1 MADDT
6 FLGESAMETVT
17 LPLDDVTY
25 EIVVSKR
32 GRDFVATWKCL
43 DCGDA
48 GGETAIDFLSPEGAL
63 SAAKAIL
70 FSQHHSRAHGI
81 GAAKS

>member
-1 MADDT
+1 
-6 FLGESAMETVT
+6 METETVV
-17 LPLDDVTY
+17 LDDVKY

-32 GRDFVATWKCL
+32 GRDYVATWKCL

-48 GGETAIDFLSPEGAL
+48 GGETAIDYLNPEGAL

-81 GAAKS
+81 AASKC